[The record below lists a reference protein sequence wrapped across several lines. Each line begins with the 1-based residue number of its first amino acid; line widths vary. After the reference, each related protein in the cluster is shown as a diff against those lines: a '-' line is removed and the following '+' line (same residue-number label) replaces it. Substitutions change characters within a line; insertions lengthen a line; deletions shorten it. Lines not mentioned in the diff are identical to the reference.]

1 MADRTPTQQAAYDRA
16 QKIIAD
22 RAESMAE
29 EKQKSAE
36 RSYNMNV
43 ERYAREKT
51 HEMNFAPEKVLN
63 QTIDS
68 LGDKARAV
76 GKFLGTNKMTSPD
89 DEAQMRARKDIKGYK
104 KGGKVSSASK
114 RADGCAVRGKTR
126 A

>member
-16 QKIIAD
+16 QKLIAD
-22 RAESMAE
+22 RAKSMAE

-36 RSYNMNV
+36 RSYNTNV
-43 ERYAREKT
+43 AKYAREKS

-63 QTIDS
+63 EGLDS

-76 GKFLGTNKMTSPD
+76 GKIFGYNRMTSSD